1 MTPRLSTGEL
11 ERRVLEALWSRED
24 GMTPRE
30 VHDVVGAERDLAYTT
45 VMTILVRLWQKGLAT
60 RTREGRAFRYVAVTS
75 REELTADRMRQLLDA
90 ASDSNAALTHFVEG
104 LDTKGRA
111 QLRKLLGRPKR

>member
-11 ERRVLEALWSRED
+11 ERRVLEALWSDTD
-24 GMTPRE
+24 GMTPRR
-30 VHDVVGAERDLAYTT
+30 VHNVIGAERDLAYTT

-60 RTREGRAFRYVAVTS
+60 RTRDGRAYRYIAVAS
-75 REELTADRMRQLLDA
+75 REELTAERMRQLLDNA
-90 ASDSNAALTHFVEG
+90 ADANAALTHFVDG

-111 QLRKLLGRPKR
+111 QLRKLLGRPKP

>member
-11 ERRVLEALWSRED
+11 ERRVLEALWSGD
-24 GMTPRE
+24 GGMTPRQ

-60 RTREGRAFRYVAVTS
+60 RARDGRAYRYAAVTS
-75 REELTADRMRQLLDA
+75 REELAADRMRQLLDNSA
-90 ASDSNAALTHFVEG
+90 DTNAALTHFVEG

-111 QLRKLLGRPKR
+111 QLRKLLGGSKR